1 MLKRI
6 LTGVV
11 AFCFVLVPVLF
22 FADTVALPI
31 GVAVFTMIAAYE
43 ILHCVGLHKN
53 LWLSLPLYLMSAA
66 FPFAVRYLPVGCVHI
81 SGESWLLLMPLFIF
95 VPLLNTLAV
104 AVFSHGKADIL
115 DVSSAFVLWFY
126 SVVGFNGLVYLHDSI
141 PGGEYFYLLAFV
153 GAWVT
158 DTFAYFTGMLL
169 GKHKLIPDVSPKKTV
184 EGAVGGVVFC
194 TLSFVVFGLLY
205 NRFWLADGD
214 EAIPLLAMAIVGFI
228 VSIVSQIGDLS
239 LSLLKRKYGIK
250 DFGKIF
256 PGHGG
261 VLDRFDSVLA
271 VSIILTVSFVVF
283 TMLGI

>member
-11 AFCFVLVPVLF
+11 AFCFILVPVLLL
-22 FADTVALPI
+22 ADTVALPI
-31 GVAVFTMIAAYE
+31 GVAVFAMIATYE

-53 LWLSLPLYLMSAA
+53 LWLSAPMYLVSAVVPFGLRYLAASTLALAPALICLPLL
-66 FPFAVRYLPVGCVHI
+66 I
-81 SGESWLLLMPLFIF
+81 S
-95 VPLLNTLAV
+95 LAV
-104 AVFSHGKADIL
+104 AVFSHGKADIR
-115 DVSSAFVLWFY
+115 DVSSAFVLWLYTIIGFA
-126 SVVGFNGLVYLHDSI
+126 SVIFIHDFVS
-141 PGGEYFYLLAFV
+141 GGRYFYLLAFI

-184 EGAVGGVVFC
+184 EGAVGGIAFC
-194 TLSFVVFGLLY
+194 VLAFVSFGLLY
-205 NRFWLADGD
+205 NHLWLPDGD
-214 EAIPLLAMAIVGFI
+214 SLIPLWLMAIVGLL
-228 VSIVSQIGDLS
+228 VSLVSQIGDLS

-261 VLDRFDSVLA
+261 VMDRFDSVLA
-271 VSIILTVSFVVF
+271 VSIMLLICF
-283 TMLGI
+283 TAMSLFRL